1 MKPSPART
9 AVPSVRTGQGS
20 TQLTREEFGRRY
32 GMQFYDPAFD
42 GVKEVIGRLTEA
54 ECPGC
59 SMVVDHLGPRT
70 KGGGPPDKAGSSNG
84 R

>member
-9 AVPSVRTGQGS
+9 AVPTVRTGQGS

-42 GVKEVIGRLTEA
+42 GVKAEIGRLMETA
-54 ECPGC
+54 W
-59 SMVVDHLGPRT
+59 
-70 KGGGPPDKAGSSNG
+70 KA
-84 R
+84 